1 MKNDKKLVKNKKK
14 IGKKNLRLKIPI
26 FSLFNNS
33 FIKIY
38 FTPEILEPI
47 LFNDASEQFLK
58 LIKIVQLSE
67 QFL

>member
-1 MKNDKKLVKNKKK
+1 MKNKKK